1 MIVANTLQKLVISF
15 MVISAQ
21 QPFSFIKLFLI
32 KIDFT
37 R

>member
-1 MIVANTLQKLVISF
+1 MSLREVMLA
-15 MVISAQ
+15 
-21 QPFSFIKLFLI
+21 SFIKLFLI